1 MSTETGPLAQKALA
15 FIETMSTLVSDH
27 ETPDTAAYWAPLEAF
42 VAVDA
47 FARAVPRDTFGDEWG
62 RDTMDWP
69 TYLAG
74 FRQWRSSKP
83 RYHNEVRRIAEFG
96 DLVYLEIDEHHGDRI
111 FRSLSTYEF
120 NGDGKV
126 VGVRVAAAAD
136 RLTVLDAG

>member
-1 MSTETGPLAQKALA
+1 MTTETGPLAQKALA
-15 FIETMSTLVSDH
+15 FIDTMSTLVSDH
-27 ETPDTAAYWAPLEAF
+27 ETPDTDAYWAPLAAF
-42 VAVDA
+42 VDVDA
-47 FARAVPRDTFGDEWG
+47 FARAVPRGTFGDEWG

-83 RYHNEVRRIAEFG
+83 TYHNEVRRIAEFA

-111 FRSLSTYEF
+111 FHSLSTYQF

-126 VGVRVAAAAD
+126 IGVRVASASD
-136 RLTVLDAG
+136 RLTVR